1 MKQTSIHYNPFHILG
16 ATTRDNRHR
25 IVELAEE
32 KSLILDSQSC
42 TKARTDL
49 TNPRNRLAAE
59 IAWLPGLSPRR
70 AKELLSALQQNL
82 DSLKGQTNLPFL
94 ANANLLA
101 AAFELLDPERDTPD
115 WSDWIWDFAQ
125 TVDLIDPE
133 DVIKDINEDRAVAG
147 FPEVHEI
154 DAVET
159 ELTERRRH
167 YIRAI
172 KEALNSLSPL
182 VISEILTTVVETSTN
197 SGEDHAPLL
206 IDDLID
212 SYEIDTHGYL
222 HREADNIKRLIE
234 GARAAAPQ
242 GINAVRP
249 FIDKISVVISK
260 WDQVAEP
267 IQLSMKSRGMNH
279 DISQDLATELRGLG
293 VDLFNKHD
301 MLEFADRITKIL
313 QKVFDELPEIA
324 QRLQEDSESIDDII
338 SKRREAYERKKEWEE
353 EITYQIDLGVLI
365 KDRLS
370 ISPKGVQWKNSIYP
384 LDTVTRVRWGGV
396 RHSINGI
403 PAGTTYTI
411 AFGDN
416 YRETVVNISKLDVYS
431 TFIDKL
437 WRAVCVRLLTES
449 LEQLKTGKRLLFGD
463 VFVDDYGVNLT
474 KHRFLNSEN
483 VYHKWGDTHVWDAD
497 GSFIIGAKNDKKT
510 YAELSY
516 IGVHNTH
523 ILESIVRMSFKK
535 WKGRLSGL
543 IEDE

>member
-1 MKQTSIHYNPFHILG
+1 MRQTSIHSNPFHILG
-16 ATTRDNRHR
+16 ATTRDNRRR
-25 IVELAEE
+25 IHELAEE
-32 KSLILDSQSC
+32 KSLTIDVQTC

-70 AKELLSALQQNL
+70 AQELLSALQQNI
-82 DSLKGQTNLPFL
+82 DSLKGQSNLPSL

-101 AAFELLDPERDTPD
+101 AAFELLDSERDSPD

-125 TVDLIDPE
+125 TADLIDPE

-154 DAVET
+154 DAIET
-159 ELTERRRH
+159 ELTERRR
-167 YIRAI
+167 YYVRAI
-172 KEALNSLSPL
+172 REALNSLSPL
-182 VISEILTTVVETSTN
+182 QISELFTTIVEISTN

-206 IDDLID
+206 IDDLVD
-212 SYEIDTHGYL
+212 SYEIDTQSYL

-234 GARAAAPQ
+234 GARAAASK

-249 FIDKISVVISK
+249 YIDKISVVTTK
-260 WDQVAEP
+260 WDQVAQP

-279 DISQDLATELRGLG
+279 DISQDLATQIRSLG
-293 VDLFNKHD
+293 VELFNKYD
-301 MLEFADRITKIL
+301 MLELADRITKIL
-313 QKVFDELPEIA
+313 QKVFDELPDMA
-324 QRLQEDSESIDDII
+324 QRLQKDSESIDDII
-338 SKRREAYERKKEWEE
+338 SNRREAYQKKKEWEK
-353 EITYQIDLGVLI
+353 EITYQIDLGILI

-370 ISPKGVQWKNSIYP
+370 ISPKGVQWKDSLYP
-384 LDTVTRVRWGGV
+384 LDTITRVRWGGV

-403 PAGTTYTI
+403 STGTAYTI

-416 YRETVVNISKLDVYS
+416 YRETVVNVSKLDVYS

-437 WRAVCVRLLTES
+437 WRAVCVRLLTEY

-474 KHRFLNSEN
+474 KHRFLNNEN
-483 VYHKWGDTHVWDAD
+483 VYYKWGDTHIWNAN
-497 GSFIIGAKNDKKT
+497 GSFIVGAKNDKKT
-510 YAELSY
+510 YAEMSY
-516 IGVHNTH
+516 LEIPNTH
-523 ILESIVRMSFKK
+523 IIESIVSMSFKK

-543 IEDE
+543 IDD